1 MHKAY
6 RARSSIGKWFTLT
19 SDDDDDDEEAD
30 QVQNAKKRR
39 MVTKCALLNMDFFTE
54 SKNLR

>member
-6 RARSSIGKWFTLT
+6 RARSSIGEWFTLT

-39 MVTKCALLNMDFFTE
+39 MVTKCALLNMDFFY
-54 SKNLR
+54 